1 MFRKILK
8 GFKDFILRGN
18 AVELAVGVVIGAAFN
33 TMIQAVVKDFLTP
46 LIGVVAGVP
55 DFSVLN
61 FRLNGSKF
69 MIGELINTMMS
80 FLLVAIAIYFFV
92 IIPMNHFM
100 ERNWNKGKKPA
111 VKKCPECLSDIPAE
125 AKRCAHCSQLIVR

>member
-1 MFRKILK
+1 
-8 GFKDFILRGN
+8 FKEFILRGN

-33 TMIQAVVKDFLTP
+33 TMIQAIVKDFLTP

-55 DFSVLN
+55 DFSGLSFSIN
-61 FRLNGSKF
+61 SSKF
-69 MIGELINTMMS
+69 MIGELINTMVS
-80 FLLVAIAIYFFV
+80 FLLVAVAIYFFV

-100 ERNWNKGKKPA
+100 DMNRKRGEKSA
-111 VKKCPECLSDIPAE
+111 LKKCPECLSSIPAE